1 MTPFLLAVVLSAAD
15 ASAAHGPCCVRRAN
29 PRTEAAAAA
38 LATVAP
44 AGPRDKTAVRTK
56 APQAEPA
63 TVFHVSL
70 RRRPC
75 ESYVAPALAPRA
87 PAATASSQRDPPD
100 SLA

>member
-1 MTPFLLAVVLSAAD
+1 VTPFLLAAVLSTAD
-15 ASAAHGPCCVRRAN
+15 VSAVHGPCCVRRAN

-44 AGPRDKTAVRTK
+44 AGTHEKTAVRTE
-56 APQAEPA
+56 APQAEPT
-63 TVFHVSL
+63 TVFRVAL
-70 RRRPC
+70 QRRPC

-87 PAATASSQRDPPD
+87 PAATPSSQRDPPD